1 MCCGVDGRTAQM
13 ARRCARGCEGYMR
26 MQRMDWAKSAYLEDL
41 WGEHLGQLLGLANVF
56 LGGLDVG

>member
-1 MCCGVDGRTAQM
+1 M